1 MQDSERSLLV
11 EFKVVLGVDDFSVFL
26 CEFALFADNVA
37 DVMFDFL
44 NFGFFKLHRNVI
56 LVGEL
61 EVFDLNEFSG
71 VVDDLL
77 KGEGDLLVGVG
88 NACELGFDGLLEVLG
103 QF

>member
-11 EFKVVLGVDDFSVFL
+11 EFKVVLGVDDFSVFF
-26 CEFALFADNVA
+26 CKFTLFADNVA

-56 LVGEL
+56 LIGEL

-77 KGEGDLLVGVG
+77 EGESNLLVGVG
-88 NACELGFDGLLEVLG
+88 DACELGFDRLLEVLG